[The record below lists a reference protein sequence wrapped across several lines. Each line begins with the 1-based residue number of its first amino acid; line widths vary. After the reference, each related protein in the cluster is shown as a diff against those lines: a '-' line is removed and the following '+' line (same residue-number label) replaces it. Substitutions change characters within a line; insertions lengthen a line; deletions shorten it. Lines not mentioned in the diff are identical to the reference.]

1 MQSKCDGPAVY
12 YKSTSRGG
20 KKWFRSSQSVKS
32 DIFIF
37 PFFLLHFQQIISSD
51 ETLWSI

>member
-1 MQSKCDGPAVY
+1 MARPSI
-12 YKSTSRGG
+12 TSLQVEVE
-20 KKWFRSSQSVKS
+20 KWFRSSQSVKS

-37 PFFLLHFQQIISSD
+37 PFFLLHFQQITSSD